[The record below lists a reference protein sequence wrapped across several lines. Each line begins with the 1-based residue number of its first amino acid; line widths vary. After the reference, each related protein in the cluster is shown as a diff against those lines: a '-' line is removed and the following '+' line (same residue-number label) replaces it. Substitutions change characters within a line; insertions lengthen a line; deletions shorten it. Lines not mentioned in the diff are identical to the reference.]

1 MEKKNNKNY
10 AQSLE
15 IINELLDGG
24 FLDDKEV
31 YMDSFERTLRKY
43 FKKHGIVDDDD
54 KFEISEFIDG
64 FLKERGYTFSEV
76 EAKDSLE
83 DGLTSLE
90 EKKSEEDYFS
100 TGLSS
105 NDSIALYLNDIIR
118 YPVLSAEDERKYA
131 YLAKDGD
138 VEAKNILREHNL
150 KLVVSIAKRYNGRGL
165 DFPDLIQEGTLGLM
179 RAVDR
184 FDPSKGYKFSTYA
197 TWWIRQAITRA
208 IADQGKTIRIPVHM
222 VESINKIRK
231 CTNNFLKDH
240 GREPSVEELSEL
252 TGLSVNRVYECKK
265 HDWDPE
271 SLDRAII
278 AGEDSQVGDFIMDQT
293 VDVENDVYNKTLHNE
308 LEKFLSHL
316 TDRERD
322 VIIQR
327 YGLDGRGSKTLEQ
340 VGKELNVT
348 RERIRQIE
356 SKALR
361 KMKNMRNVDDLREYI
376 RR

>member
-15 IINELLDGG
+15 IVNELLDGG

-83 DGLTSLE
+83 DDLTSLE
-90 EKKSEEDYFS
+90 EKKTEEDYFS

-240 GREPSVEELSEL
+240 GREPSVEELSKL

-361 KMKNMRNVDDLREYI
+361 KMKNMRNVDDLKEYI

>member
-15 IINELLDGG
+15 IVNELLDGG

-83 DGLTSLE
+83 DDLTSLE
-90 EKKSEEDYFS
+90 EKKPEEDYFS

-179 RAVDR
+179 KAVDR

-240 GREPSVEELSEL
+240 GREPSVEELSKL

-361 KMKNMRNVDDLREYI
+361 KMKNMRNVDDLKEYI

>member
-15 IINELLDGG
+15 IVNELLDGG

-83 DGLTSLE
+83 DDLTSLE
-90 EKKSEEDYFS
+90 EKKPEEDYFS

-240 GREPSVEELSEL
+240 GREPSVEELSKL

-361 KMKNMRNVDDLREYI
+361 KMKNMRNVDDLKEYI

>member
-15 IINELLDGG
+15 IVNELLDGG

-83 DGLTSLE
+83 DDLTSLE
-90 EKKSEEDYFS
+90 EKKTEEDYFS

-240 GREPSVEELSEL
+240 GREPSVEELSKL

-327 YGLDGRGSKTLEQ
+327 YGLDGKGSKTLEQ

-361 KMKNMRNVDDLREYI
+361 KMKNMRNVDDLKEYI

>member
-15 IINELLDGG
+15 IVNELLDGG

-83 DGLTSLE
+83 DDLTSLE
-90 EKKSEEDYFS
+90 EKKPEEDYFS

-240 GREPSVEELSEL
+240 GREPSVEELSKL

-327 YGLDGRGSKTLEQ
+327 YGLDGKGSKTLEQ

-361 KMKNMRNVDDLREYI
+361 KMKNMRNVDDLKEYI

>member
-1 MEKKNNKNY
+1 M
-10 AQSLE
+10 
-15 IINELLDGG
+15 
-24 FLDDKEV
+24 
-31 YMDSFERTLRKY
+31 
-43 FKKHGIVDDDD
+43 
-54 KFEISEFIDG
+54 
-64 FLKERGYTFSEV
+64 
-76 EAKDSLE
+76 
-83 DGLTSLE
+83 TSLE
-90 EKKSEEDYFS
+90 EKKPEEDYFS

-240 GREPSVEELSEL
+240 GREPSVEELSKL

-361 KMKNMRNVDDLREYI
+361 KMKNMRNVDDLKEYI

>member
-90 EKKSEEDYFS
+90 EKKPEEDYFS

-240 GREPSVEELSEL
+240 GREPSVEELSKL

-361 KMKNMRNVDDLREYI
+361 KMKNMRNVDDLKEYI

>member
-15 IINELLDGG
+15 IVNELLDGG

-83 DGLTSLE
+83 DDLTSLE
-90 EKKSEEDYFS
+90 EKKTEEDYFS

-240 GREPSVEELSEL
+240 GREPSVEELSKL

-327 YGLDGRGSKTLEQ
+327 YGLDGKGSKTLEQ
-340 VGKELNVT
+340 VGKELNAT

-361 KMKNMRNVDDLREYI
+361 KMKNMRNVDDLKEYI

>member
-15 IINELLDGG
+15 IVNELLDGG

-43 FKKHGIVDDDD
+43 FKKYGIVDDDD

-83 DGLTSLE
+83 DDLTSLE
-90 EKKSEEDYFS
+90 EKKTEEDYFS

-271 SLDRAII
+271 SLDRRIV

-293 VDVENDVYNKTLHNE
+293 VDIENDVYNKTLHNE
-308 LEKFLSHL
+308 IKKFLSHL

-327 YGLDGRGSKTLEQ
+327 FGLDGRGIKTLEQ

-361 KMKNMRNVDDLREYI
+361 KMKNMRNFDDLKEYI

>member
-1 MEKKNNKNY
+1 M
-10 AQSLE
+10 
-15 IINELLDGG
+15 
-24 FLDDKEV
+24 
-31 YMDSFERTLRKY
+31 
-43 FKKHGIVDDDD
+43 
-54 KFEISEFIDG
+54 
-64 FLKERGYTFSEV
+64 
-76 EAKDSLE
+76 
-83 DGLTSLE
+83 
-90 EKKSEEDYFS
+90 
-100 TGLSS
+100 
-105 NDSIALYLNDIIR
+105 
-118 YPVLSAEDERKYA
+118 
-131 YLAKDGD
+131 
-138 VEAKNILREHNL
+138 

-240 GREPSVEELSEL
+240 GREPSVEELSKL

-361 KMKNMRNVDDLREYI
+361 KMKNMRNVDDLKEYI